1 MKKTILEVIEELTGQ
16 KAVQYS
22 NELKAIKCPF
32 HDDQKPSLVI
42 YEHTNSYFC
51 FPCSFGG
58 DIYNFYSKFK
68 GCSFR
73 QAKEALDGDTNVLEE
88 IVQTLDGIGVV
99 DPIDYSKQL
108 NFSLSKTAR
117 NIMFSNSE
125 KISQVMTFLKEFD
138 AVLAK
143 GPVDNNA
150 QKYWLEKIKALDKT
164 R

>member
-42 YEHTNSYFC
+42 YEHSSSYFC

-58 DIYNFYSKFK
+58 DVYNFYSKFK

-73 QAKEALDGDTNVLEE
+73 QAKEALDGNVDVLNE
-88 IVQTLDGIGVV
+88 IVETLDGLSVR
-99 DPIDYSKQL
+99 DEIDYRDEL
-108 NFSLSKTAR
+108 NFAVSKYCRDLMYAHPDQVD
-117 NIMFSNSE
+117 NIM
-125 KISQVMTFLKEFD
+125 KFLSD
-138 AVLAK
+138 
-143 GPVDNNA
+143 
-150 QKYWLEKIKALDKT
+150 LDKKVLT
-164 R
+164 ESVTSDILKRVIEASRRICL